1 MPEIEQAEIS
11 PVPPSRQHSILIG
24 PDGLRAGWSLIIY
37 CVILVALAT
46 GLRFGSLAVYKY
58 RHGGKTP
65 PAMQAQKNP
74 RAQTA
79 KPEGPGIDIL
89 QEGSLLLVILFA
101 AWVMSRIEKR
111 PLGEYGLGG
120 NSRRWPQFAQGFFWG
135 FALISLLILFL
146 YLGHYI
152 VLQGFLLH
160 GFRILKYGVAWLVF
174 FMIVGLFEEF
184 LFRGY
189 IQYTLARGIG
199 FGAIGFWISAAL
211 WNFGFGYVHGHNPG
225 ESPIGVFLAGFI
237 GFIFCLSLWYTRS
250 LWWAIGFHATWDW
263 GESYFYGTADSG
275 TLAKGHLIGS
285 HPQGSLLMS
294 GGATGPEG
302 SVFAIFVCLLVA
314 LVIWLTLRRERGK
327 STNQALV
334 NPVKLVN
341 ETGPAA
347 QPYSSPAS

>member
-1 MPEIEQAEIS
+1 MPEIEQTEIS
-11 PVPPSRQHSILIG
+11 PVPPSREHSILIG
-24 PDGLRAGWSLIIY
+24 PDGLRAGWSLLIFFLI
-37 CVILVALAT
+37 VAACAAT
-46 GLRFGSLAVYKY
+46 IHFSYGAIRNR
-58 RHGGKTP
+58 RHPGKP
-65 PAMQAQKNP
+65 PIAMHAQKGAP
-74 RAQTA
+74 MKAVEFTPA
-79 KPEGPGIDIL
+79 SAIP
-89 QEGSLLLVILFA
+89 QEGSFLLVILFA
-101 AWVMSRIEKR
+101 AWIMSRIEKR
-111 PLGEYGLGG
+111 PFGEYGLGG
-120 NSRRWPQFAQGFFWG
+120 NSRRWPQFAQGLCWG

-160 GFRILKYGVAWLVF
+160 GAAVLKYAVVWLFF

-184 LFRGY
+184 FFRGY

-199 FGAIGFWISAAL
+199 YGAIGFWISAAL
-211 WNFGFGYVHGHNPG
+211 WNFGFGFAHSSNPG

-237 GFIFCLSLWYTRS
+237 GLIFCLSLWYTRS

-285 HPQGSLLMS
+285 HPQGGLLMS

-314 LVIWLTLRRERGK
+314 LAIWLTLRRERAK

-334 NPVKLVN
+334 NPLIFDHRS
-341 ETGPAA
+341 EAA
-347 QPYSSPAS
+347 NG